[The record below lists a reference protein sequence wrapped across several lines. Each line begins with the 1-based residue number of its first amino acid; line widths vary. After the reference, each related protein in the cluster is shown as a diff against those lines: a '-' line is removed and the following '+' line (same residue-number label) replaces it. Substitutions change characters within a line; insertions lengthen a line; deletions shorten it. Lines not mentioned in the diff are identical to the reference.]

1 MAKVNDDWYLILQD
15 NVPKRVPSRIC
26 SSVFVDLG
34 SPSIVTDLPRSTVN
48 EDEYLWLTN
57 LTRDETELFLSGQPK
72 GSFVIRESESQIDD
86 NHKYSL
92 SIKSKSNATH
102 DTMHYPILLRQKR
115 NDFIVIILIFIGMF
129 PVTLRHGDP
138 IETSSIPCLN
148 RITMTAVL
156 SIIFDDRK

>member
-15 NVPKRVPSRIC
+15 SVPKRVPSRIC

-115 NDFIVIILIFIGMF
+115 NDFIVFILIFIAYK
-129 PVTLRHGDP
+129 L
-138 IETSSIPCLN
+138 
-148 RITMTAVL
+148 
-156 SIIFDDRK
+156 

>member
-15 NVPKRVPSRIC
+15 NIPKRVPSRIC
-26 SSVFVDLG
+26 SSIFVDLA
-34 SPSIVTDLPRSTVN
+34 PSIVTDLPRSIVN
-48 EDEYLWLTN
+48 EDEYLWINN
-57 LTRDETELFLSGQPK
+57 LTRDETELFLSDQK
-72 GSFVIRESESQIDD
+72 IGSFVIREAESQIDD

-102 DTMHYPILLRQKR
+102 NIMHYPILLRQKR
-115 NDFIVIILIFIGMF
+115 NDFIVFILIFIGMF

>member
-26 SSVFVDLG
+26 SSV
-34 SPSIVTDLPRSTVN
+34 VTDLPRSTVN

-115 NDFIVIILIFIGMF
+115 NDFIIFILDLDCVASC
-129 PVTLRHGDP
+129 PSDTSNT
-138 IETSSIPCLN
+138 ET
-148 RITMTAVL
+148 V
-156 SIIFDDRK
+156 

>member
-26 SSVFVDLG
+26 SSV
-34 SPSIVTDLPRSTVN
+34 VTDLPRSTVN

-102 DTMHYPILLRQKR
+102 DIMHYPILLRQKR
-115 NDFIVIILIFIGMF
+115 NDFIIFILDLDCVASC
-129 PVTLRHGDP
+129 PSDTSNT
-138 IETSSIPCLN
+138 ET
-148 RITMTAVL
+148 V
-156 SIIFDDRK
+156 